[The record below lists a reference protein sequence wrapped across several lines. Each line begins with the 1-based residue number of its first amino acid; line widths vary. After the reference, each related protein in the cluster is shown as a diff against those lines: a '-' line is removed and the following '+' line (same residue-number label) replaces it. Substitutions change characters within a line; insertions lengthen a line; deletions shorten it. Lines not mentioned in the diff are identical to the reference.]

1 MTTTTTTAAVA
12 WQLGDELDRATAA
25 PAGTLLG
32 LDLAELLAERIQT
45 RADLLAHQLCQDGDD
60 RLAAQTVIDIMAAL
74 WPSCSPEDCGQAEWW
89 RTPLGRMCAR
99 SLGHSDSDAVT
110 YSVAAAMLGVARG
123 TVSTLASRGTLDR
136 HPDGGI
142 TRASVLLRLARLG

>member
-1 MTTTTTTAAVA
+1 MTTTAMAAVA
-12 WQLGDELDRATAA
+12 VQLQDELDRAIAA
-25 PAGTLLG
+25 PAGALLG
-32 LDLAELLAERIQT
+32 LDLAEVLSERIAA
-45 RADLLAHQLCQDGDD
+45 RADLLAGQLCQDGDD

-74 WPSCSPEDCGQAEWW
+74 WPSCAPEDCGEAEWW